1 MDPVI
6 TLPFSENLVI
16 NELEKKFNKRDGYS
30 ILIPSTRQQKG
41 FDLLLYNSKSKKSLT
56 IQVKGSRTYNPAPP
70 KNNKAI
76 KYKNYTWFS
85 KFKIE
90 KGLADFYVLF
100 GLFITN
106 PTSQEKSR
114 SVKRNDWYDHILM
127 IFTEGEMIEFLGNLK
142 LKTQDKADT
151 KFSFGFS
158 DKKRIV
164 LTRGTRAHIDY
175 SDKLFHKRIQVLKN
189 QLE

>member
-1 MDPVI
+1 
-6 TLPFSENLVI
+6 
-16 NELEKKFNKRDGYS
+16 
-30 ILIPSTRQQKG
+30 
-41 FDLLLYNSKSKKSLT
+41 
-56 IQVKGSRTYNPAPP
+56 
-70 KNNKAI
+70 
-76 KYKNYTWFS
+76 
-85 KFKIE
+85 
-90 KGLADFYVLF
+90 
-100 GLFITN
+100 
-106 PTSQEKSR
+106 
-114 SVKRNDWYDHILM
+114 M